1 MSDEAANRNM
11 TVFELMNEKIK
22 HQMPGE
28 SGLIALDWHNGNRSV
43 LSDSNL
49 TGCIFGLTLQTKH
62 EDIYRA
68 YLEATAFGTEDD
80 YATVSRLAYGSRKG
94 ICMWRYT

>member
-1 MSDEAANRNM
+1 
-11 TVFELMNEKIK
+11 
-22 HQMPGE
+22 MPGE

-62 EDIYRA
+62 EDIYRDISK
-68 YLEATAFGTEDD
+68 LQHL
-80 YATVSRLAYGSRKG
+80 VLR
-94 ICMWRYT
+94 

>member
-1 MSDEAANRNM
+1 
-11 TVFELMNEKIK
+11 MNEKIK

-68 YLEATAFGTEDD
+68 YLEATAFGTKMIMQQYQDWHMEVEKYLHVAVYLKECCYDG
-80 YATVSRLAYGSRKG
+80 YLCECTE
-94 ICMWRYT
+94 

>member
-1 MSDEAANRNM
+1 M

-62 EDIYRA
+62 EG
-68 YLEATAFGTEDD
+68 YL
-80 YATVSRLAYGSRKG
+80 
-94 ICMWRYT
+94 